1 MMIFNELNNKNFL
14 MYAAK
19 SYYRP
24 KFSDID
30 EFYEDLKRFKYLKRL
45 INRYFDTG
53 ELAERLI
60 LNHLIIIFNVFEFK
74 PALRMCEFKFNEKQL
89 SVLKPFLIHQKYI
102 LYNDLLGIDMDNKV
116 VEVLRKQW
124 EY

>member
-1 MMIFNELNNKNFL
+1 MFSKITKKNWLFFAIKNYNVPNL
-14 MYAAK
+14 D
-19 SYYRP
+19 SEQ
-24 KFSDID
+24 
-30 EFYEDLKRFKYLKRL
+30 EFYEDIKRFKYLKRL
-45 INRYFDTG
+45 INRYFETG

-102 LYNDLLGIDMDNKV
+102 QHNDLLGIDMDKKV
-116 VEVLRKQW
+116 IEVLRKQW